1 MPHCHKDGNP
11 SPAIKSRDQSV
22 HQPRNGMPLYHA
34 TGWQWTLL
42 IRDPDCPV
50 ASPYANPNVR
60 WLLWGG
66 FFQAIAISIFRFSP
80 TWLVYS
86 LGGSNTDLGLIMGPA
101 ILLAIGLSVGAS
113 RIADRNRT
121 DQMLWMGSLLAL
133 LGGLILSR
141 ARSLELIFIGVVV
154 AQTGFLTLRA
164 STTALLSNSISSE
177 ARNRIF
183 GTQFLM
189 NTTGWAI
196 ASLIL
201 YVIYQGQGTVI
212 EELDSDLIRL
222 SLLVG
227 AVFATVGVLLNFMVR
242 DRQTLR
248 EEDEGSV
255 ASDHDHSRRS
265 EVEPEYRG
273 RESLRDRFAP
283 GALPIIIISLGALVI
298 VGFGAGTS
306 VPYFP
311 RFFFD
316 VYGLDLSELSL
327 AFAALTVATAIWG
340 KVTAN
345 LADRF
350 GRVEVIVANQA
361 VAVLLLYSL
370 AAYPPFWLALSTL
383 LLRNA
388 LMNGAWPVQNSLQME
403 YTPRRYRS
411 QISALSQNCFQVT
424 FAIGQ
429 INGGMVIDG
438 PGFRYAFII
447 TASTYLVATM
457 LVWRVKRLMLKAE
470 KARGTPPARKGA
482 SLLNLASK

>member
-1 MPHCHKDGNP
+1 LPP
-11 SPAIKSRDQSV
+11 PE
-22 HQPRNGMPLYHA
+22 
-34 TGWQWTLL
+34 
-42 IRDPDCPV
+42 PD
-50 ASPYANPNVR
+50 SPYANPNVR
-60 WLLWGG
+60 WLLVGG
-66 FFQAIAISIFRFSP
+66 FFLAIAISIFWFSP

-86 LGGSNTDLGLIMGPA
+86 LGGSNTDLGLVMGPA
-101 ILLAIGLSVGAS
+101 ILLAIALSIVAS
-113 RIADRNRT
+113 RIADRYRT
-121 DQMLWMGSLLAL
+121 DLVLWLGSLLAL
-133 LGGLILSR
+133 VGGLTLST
-141 ARSLELIFIGVVV
+141 AHSLEMIFVGVVV

-164 STTALLSNSISSE
+164 SATALLSNSLPAA
-177 ARNRIF
+177 ARNRVF
-183 GTQFLM
+183 GTQFLL
-189 NTTGWAI
+189 NTSGWAI

-201 YVIYQGQGTVI
+201 FVIYQGQGTDI

-227 AVFATVGVLLNFMVR
+227 AAFAMVGVTLNFLVR
-242 DRQTLR
+242 DRQTLS

-255 ASDHDHSRRS
+255 ATDHDRNRPSGD
-265 EVEPEYRG
+265 EPG
-273 RESLRDRFAP
+273 STGWQALRERFAP
-283 GALPIIIISLGALVI
+283 GALPIIMISLTALVI
-298 VGFGAGTS
+298 IGFGAGTS

-316 VYGLDLSELSL
+316 IYELDLSELSL

-340 KVTAN
+340 KMTAN

-350 GRVEVIVANQA
+350 GRVEVIVANQV

-424 FAIGQ
+424 FAVGQ
-429 INGGMVIDG
+429 INGGLIIDG

-457 LVWRVKRLMLKAE
+457 LIWRIKGLMAAAS
-470 KARGTPPARKGA
+470 KARIPPTRKGP
-482 SLLNLASK
+482 SVLNLASK